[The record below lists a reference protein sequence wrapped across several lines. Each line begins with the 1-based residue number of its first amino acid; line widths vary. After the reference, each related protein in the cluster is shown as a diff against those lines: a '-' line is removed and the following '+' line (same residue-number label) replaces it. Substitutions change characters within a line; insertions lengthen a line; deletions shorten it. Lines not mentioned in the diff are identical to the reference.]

1 MIMFID
7 NGSDMKIFMRV
18 DAANDETWGNLLTT
32 FHTDSPA
39 QTLDRRFA
47 ETGCLDRTVTRQD
60 VRPFLGHMH
69 R

>member
-7 NGSDMKIFMRV
+7 NGSDMKIFMCV
-18 DAANDETWGNLLTT
+18 EAANDETWGNLLN
-32 FHTDSPA
+32 FHTGSPA
-39 QTLDRRFA
+39 QTLERRLT
-47 ETGCLDRTVTRQD
+47 ETGCLDRTVTRQK